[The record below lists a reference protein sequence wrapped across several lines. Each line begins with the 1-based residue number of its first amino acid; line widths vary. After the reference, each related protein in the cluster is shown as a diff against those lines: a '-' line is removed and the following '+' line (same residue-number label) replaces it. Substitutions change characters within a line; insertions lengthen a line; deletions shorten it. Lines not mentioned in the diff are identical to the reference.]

1 MNSPADNSLPSI
13 TAGYLHQIR
22 KKMIL
27 MGGLL
32 AGGAVLAVYAVA
44 LGSYGLS
51 FEKLMAALIGKAEG
65 PAAVVVWSIRLPRV
79 AASVV
84 TGWGLALAGLFVQSV
99 LRNPRFGGHRA
110 VRSRLFFRFRICLL
124 RCGVRHPDHHRPGA
138 SETPVTGSRHS
149 GRGGTIF
156 PVYFGHHF
164 DAVPGQ

>member
-65 PAAVVVWSIRLPRV
+65 PAAVVKLGQGPTS
-79 AASVV
+79 
-84 TGWGLALAGLFVQSV
+84 
-99 LRNPRFGGHRA
+99 RFHTPYW
-110 VRSRLFFRFRICLL
+110 LL
-124 RCGVRHPDHHRPGA
+124 GKTA
-138 SETPVTGSRHS
+138 
-149 GRGGTIF
+149 
-156 PVYFGHHF
+156 
-164 DAVPGQ
+164 Q